1 MSVEFLSRLLRYRRD
16 VVAGALVPVILV
28 AWGYLLLGAGSA
40 IERGGG
46 QMMAIWPVWNLPY
59 AALIL
64 VMWMAMMI
72 AMMLPTAAP
81 TVLLVT
87 VLAND
92 RVHNS
97 NLVPVAAL
105 LFASG

>member
-1 MSVEFLSRLLRYRRD
+1 MSVEFLSRLLRYRRG

-40 IERGGG
+40 MERGGG

-64 VMWMAMMI
+64 VICGW
-72 AMMLPTAAP
+72 P
-81 TVLLVT
+81 
-87 VLAND
+87 
-92 RVHNS
+92 
-97 NLVPVAAL
+97 
-105 LFASG
+105 